1 MVQSMAGIPQPHVLS
16 SWASGSGSF
25 DAAHGFAV
33 NLFVVAALAVTGIAF
48 VTGQRRLIRPAV
60 IAFTILCLADWVL
73 IEDFGFFGGLGTDP
87 NSMIPFALLAI
98 SGYLA
103 LTGVPEAAAEPAV
116 TAAPVSWRDR
126 IQLASLRQSAA
137 TTSIR
142 SVAAAGAV
150 GVIIL
155 GAAPMAA
162 AQASPVADTIL
173 AQAIDGSS
181 APLDYPAPSFR
192 LTDQHGR
199 AVTLASM
206 RGKVILLT
214 FLDDTCT
221 VDCPLIAQEFRQA
234 GQQLAHS
241 QHVELVAINYNPLY
255 TQLSYIQAF
264 DHQEHLDGIANW
276 RYLTG
281 TPAQLRQIWHSYG
294 VAPAEVLP
302 AGSMIGHGD
311 YAFVIDQAG
320 HMRRELDFDTGPGTQ
335 ATKSSFA
342 AELTDAA
349 QQLLGKS

>member
-1 MVQSMAGIPQPHVLS
+1 M
-16 SWASGSGSF
+16 
-25 DAAHGFAV
+25 
-33 NLFVVAALAVTGIAF
+33 
-48 VTGQRRLIRPAV
+48 
-60 IAFTILCLADWVL
+60 LCLADWVL

-87 NSMIPFALLAI
+87 NSMIPMALLAI
-98 SGYLA
+98 AGYLA
-103 LTGVPEAAAEPAV
+103 LAPAPEAAAEPA
-116 TAAPVSWRDR
+116 TDRGAGPSWRDR
-126 IQLASLRQSAA
+126 IQLASRQSAA
-137 TTSIR
+137 STSIR

-155 GAAPMAA
+155 GAAPMAV

-181 APLDYPAPSFR
+181 APLNYPAPSFR

-234 GQQLAHS
+234 GQQLTAHS

-294 VAPAEVLP
+294 VAPAEILP
-302 AGSMIGHGD
+302 AGSMVGHGD

-320 HMRRELDFDTGPGTQ
+320 HMRRELNFDTGPGTQ

-349 QQLLGKS
+349 QQLLRKQ